1 MKIIAGLASAALLA
15 AVSTAGAEVPNL
27 VGTWKPV
34 ELASARYGTFNPQ
47 HEMPTDL
54 VLSNDPRSGV
64 AFVIDKQDG
73 AAFSGRT
80 VGPGGKAGTLVG
92 AIRRDGRNFAVSTDF
107 GAGTGIIEGDE
118 LEFCWFDTNPYFA
131 AVSCYVHKRE

>member
-1 MKIIAGLASAALLA
+1 MKIFAGLGVAALLA
-15 AVSTAGAEVPNL
+15 TVSAASAEVRNL

-34 ELASARYGTFNPQ
+34 ELASARYGMFNPQ
-47 HEMPTDL
+47 HEMPSGL

-80 VGPGGKAGTLVG
+80 VGPGDKPGTLVG

-107 GAGTGIIEGDE
+107 GAGSGIIEGDE

-131 AVSCYVHKRE
+131 AVSCYVQKRQ

>member
-15 AVSTAGAEVPNL
+15 SAAAAAADAPNL
-27 VGTWKPV
+27 IGTWKPV

-47 HEMPTDL
+47 HAMESDL
-54 VLSNDPRSGV
+54 VLSNDPRGGV
-64 AFVIDKQDG
+64 TFVIDKQDG

-80 VGPGGKAGTLVG
+80 EGPGGRPGTLVG
-92 AIRRDGRNFAVSTDF
+92 AIRRDGKNFAVSTDF
-107 GAGTGIIEGDE
+107 GAGTGIIDGNE